1 MAKTHNILICDDSPV
16 VHRAMSRILS
26 GQPSVSLFFAEN
38 GKEGLACLAAQP
50 IDVMFLDLTMP
61 VMDGFEVLSE
71 LSATAHQ
78 TKIIILSA
86 DVQRQAMERCIAL
99 GAHQFVPK
107 PFDPHHLISVLKPL
121 GITLAA
127 VQEPSSGFMSHDEYS
142 YMQAFKEVA
151 NVALGRGAAI
161 ISDHFGE
168 FIKMPLPNVA
178 SLTPGELEMAIDDIR
193 QQTELVAI
201 AQRFIGGG
209 IHGEALVCLRGK
221 DVDQFG
227 ARLGFSQVD
236 EHKNEIVID
245 IANLMVSSFLGA
257 LSEQINIPFSVRQPI
272 LLEDYMIWTDG
283 ECVSTEL
290 FTVEYTY
297 RAESMDLECEVLF
310 MMDDSSTNVIKKVM
324 DTLH

>member
-1 MAKTHNILICDDSPV
+1 MTTTHNILICDDSPV

-26 GQPSVSLFFAEN
+26 GQPAVSLFFAEN
-38 GKEGLACLAAQP
+38 GKEGLECLASQA
-50 IDVMFLDLTMP
+50 IDIMFLDLTMP
-61 VMDGFEVLSE
+61 VMDGFEVLTA
-71 LSATAHQ
+71 LSTQAHQ

-99 GAHQFVPK
+99 GAHQFLPK
-107 PFDPHHLISVLKPL
+107 PFDPLHLVSVLTPL
-121 GITLAA
+121 GISL
-127 VQEPSSGFMSHDEYS
+127 QEVKTKYPDFPSSDDY

-168 FIKMPLPNVA
+168 FIRMPLPNVA
-178 SLTPGELEMAIDDIR
+178 SLTPGELEMTIDDIR
-193 QQTELVAI
+193 QQSELVAI

-221 DVDQFG
+221 DVEKFG

-257 LSEQINIPFSVRQPI
+257 LSEQMNIPFSVRQPI
-272 LLEDYMIWTDG
+272 LLEDYMIWGDS
-283 ECVSTEL
+283 ESVSTEL

-297 RAESMDLECEVLF
+297 RAESMDLECDVLF
-310 MMDDSSTNVIKKVM
+310 MMDNNSTKVIKKVM